1 METLLAVALGLA
13 LSAAC
18 GFRIFVPLLAVGA
31 AQATGYLTLAPKF
44 AWIGSTPALV
54 VLGVATVIEIAA
66 YHVPWLDH
74 LLDTIAS
81 PAAIVAGIVVTAS
94 VVTDMDPLWRWTLA
108 VIAGGG
114 LAGAVQGSTVLVRAA
129 STATTGGLA
138 NPVVATA
145 ELVGVGGD
153 LDPGTAG
160 SGAGS
165 AGGDARHPAHHPLGA
180 PAPRAPIGRHTA
192 PRPPAR
198 RRHNYGESL
207 AAHGG
212 AEAARR
218 VGGRDRA
225 CWDPAPS
232 NTRCASWAGS
242 RSRACCAAAAWSRP
256 TSSFPTA

>member
-44 AWIGSTPALV
+44 AWVGSTPALV
-54 VLGVATVIEIAA
+54 VLVVATVVEVAA

-129 STATTGGLA
+129 STAATGGLA
-138 NPVVATA
+138 NPVVATG
-145 ELVGVGGD
+145 EL
-153 LDPGTAG
+153 AG
-160 SGAGS
+160 AVAISILALLVPVFALFVVVTGILLAILWV
-165 AGGDARHPAHHPLGA
+165 R
-180 PAPRAPIGRHTA
+180 RR
-192 PRPPAR
+192 RAR
-198 RRHNYGESL
+198 RSD
-207 AAHGG
+207 AALRRAAG
-212 AEAARR
+212 AQAAPLR
-218 VGGRDRA
+218 
-225 CWDPAPS
+225 
-232 NTRCASWAGS
+232 
-242 RSRACCAAAAWSRP
+242 
-256 TSSFPTA
+256 

>member
-145 ELVGVGGD
+145 ELVGSVAISI
-153 LDPGTAG
+153 LALLVPVLALVTVM
-160 SGAGS
+160 
-165 AGGDARHPAHHPLGA
+165 LGILLTILWV
-180 PAPRAPIGRHTA
+180 RR
-192 PRPPAR
+192 RRAR
-198 RRHNYGESL
+198 RSDATLRR
-207 AAHGG
+207 AAG
-212 AEAARR
+212 AQ
-218 VGGRDRA
+218 
-225 CWDPAPS
+225 APQL
-232 NTRCASWAGS
+232 R
-242 RSRACCAAAAWSRP
+242 
-256 TSSFPTA
+256 

>member
-1 METLLAVALGLA
+1 METLIAVALGLA

-81 PAAIVAGIVVTAS
+81 PAAIIAGIMVTAS
-94 VVTDMDPLWRWTLA
+94 VVTDMDPMWRWTLA

-129 STATTGGLA
+129 STAATGGLA
-138 NPVVATA
+138 NPAVATA
-145 ELVGVGGD
+145 EL
-153 LDPGTAG
+153 AG
-160 SGAGS
+160 AVAISILALLVPVLALLAVAIGILLTILWLRRRRARRSGALRRATGVQ
-165 AGGDARHPAHHPLGA
+165 A
-180 PAPRAPIGRHTA
+180 PQLR
-192 PRPPAR
+192 
-198 RRHNYGESL
+198 
-207 AAHGG
+207 
-212 AEAARR
+212 
-218 VGGRDRA
+218 
-225 CWDPAPS
+225 
-232 NTRCASWAGS
+232 
-242 RSRACCAAAAWSRP
+242 
-256 TSSFPTA
+256 

>member
-1 METLLAVALGLA
+1 METLIAVALGLA

-54 VLGVATVIEIAA
+54 VLGVATVLEIAA

-94 VVTDMDPLWRWTLA
+94 VITDMDPLWRWTLA

-114 LAGAVQGSTVLVRAA
+114 LAGAVQGSTVLLRAA

-138 NPVVATA
+138 NPVVATG
-145 ELVGVGGD
+145 EL
-153 LDPGTAG
+153 AG
-160 SGAGS
+160 AVAISILALLVPVL
-165 AGGDARHPAHHPLGA
+165 ALLAVM
-180 PAPRAPIGRHTA
+180 IGILLTILWVR
-192 PRPPAR
+192 RRRAR
-198 RRHNYGESL
+198 RSD
-207 AAHGG
+207 AAL
-212 AEAARR
+212 RR
-218 VGGRDRA
+218 
-225 CWDPAPS
+225 
-232 NTRCASWAGS
+232 
-242 RSRACCAAAAWSRP
+242 AAAAQAPQLR
-256 TSSFPTA
+256 